1 MKESWSTWTFRH
13 FLNWYPCYRGTGG
26 KVTHISADWHDMRV
40 KLPLNWKTRN
50 YVGTIFGG
58 SFYGSVD
65 PLYMLML
72 IKILGP
78 DYIVWDKAAH
88 VLFKKPGKSTLFT
101 EMHLS
106 PPEIEQIKERLES
119 ERSIE
124 ITCPIEYKDKEGIVY
139 AYIEKLIYIRKKT

>member
-1 MKESWSTWTFRH
+1 MKESWSTWAFRH

-26 KVTHISADWHDMRV
+26 KVVFIASDWHQVRV

-58 SFYGSVD
+58 SLYGSVD

-78 DYIVWDKAAH
+78 DYIVWDKAAGIQ
-88 VLFKKPGKSTLFT
+88 FKRPGKSTLYAT
-101 EMHLS
+101 MNLT
-106 PPEIEQIKERLES
+106 PNEIEKIKKDLETQK
-119 ERSIE
+119 SIE
-124 ITCPIEYKDKEGIVY
+124 LTYTIELADKDGIATASV
-139 AYIEKLIYIRKKT
+139 EKLIYIRKRI

>member
-1 MKESWSTWTFRH
+1 MKESWATWAFRY

-26 KVTHISADWHDMRV
+26 KVVFIASDWHQIRV

-58 SFYGSVD
+58 SLYGSVD

-78 DYIVWDKAAH
+78 DYIVWDKAARIQ
-88 VLFKKPGKSTLFT
+88 FKRPGKSTLYAT
-101 EMHLS
+101 MNLT
-106 PPEIEQIKERLES
+106 PQEIAKIKQDLETQK
-119 ERSIE
+119 SIE
-124 ITCPIEYKDKEGIVY
+124 LTYTIELADKDGIV
-139 AYIEKLIYIRKKT
+139 AASVEKLIYIRKSL